1 MNIYSDLKDR
11 MISIYGDFYF
21 SAFKKNPGGTEK
33 YAVAK
38 SIVARMIM
46 VRLYEAYV
54 SSGECVPLEDLKPE
68 RKELYWNL
76 ALDYFKVTEER
87 SAADLKMTRINAS
100 KTMYIMDLIT
110 NNFSD
115 GK

>member
-1 MNIYSDLKDR
+1 MSIYLDLKER
-11 MISIYGDFYF
+11 MVNIYGDFYF
-21 SAFKKNPGGTEK
+21 EAWKKNPYGTEK

-46 VRLYEAYV
+46 VKLYESYV
-54 SSGECVPLEDLKPE
+54 YSGECVPLEDLKPE
-68 RKELYWNL
+68 QKEFYWNL
-76 ALDYFKVTEER
+76 ALDYFKATEER
-87 SAADLKMTRINAS
+87 SAADLKITRINAS

-115 GK
+115 AQ